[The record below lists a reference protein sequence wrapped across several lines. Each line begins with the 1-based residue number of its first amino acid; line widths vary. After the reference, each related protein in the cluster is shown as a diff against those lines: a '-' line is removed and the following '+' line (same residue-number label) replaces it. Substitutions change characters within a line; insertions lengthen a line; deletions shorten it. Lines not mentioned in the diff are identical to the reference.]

1 MEKNFWN
8 KDMIY
13 HDPLERISFAKASTL
28 LLISP
33 GFCATP
39 FCILMPELK
48 VAIKIKFLLQQMQ
61 APPRS

>member
-1 MEKNFWN
+1 
-8 KDMIY
+8 MIY